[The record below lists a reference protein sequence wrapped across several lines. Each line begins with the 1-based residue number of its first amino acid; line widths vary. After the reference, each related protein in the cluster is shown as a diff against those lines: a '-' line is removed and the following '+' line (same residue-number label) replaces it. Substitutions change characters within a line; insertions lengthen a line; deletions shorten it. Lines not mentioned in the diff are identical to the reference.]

1 MDIPFGTWFFSRS
14 CRCTNFS
21 FLSRQTP
28 GREAEYNR
36 RMNFYEKA
44 NWKAIEE
51 LMVGAGL
58 LTETGHDI
66 ERTVCDDQTPIAVP
80 YHTVHYSSM
89 L

>member
-1 MDIPFGTWFFSRS
+1 MDIPFGSSSCRS
-14 CRCTNFS
+14 CKMPKLQLC
-21 FLSRQTP
+21 LSRQTP

-66 ERTVCDDQTPIAVP
+66 ERTVAMTKHQ
-80 YHTVHYSSM
+80 
-89 L
+89 

>member
-1 MDIPFGTWFFSRS
+1 MEIPETASFPDPVR
-14 CRCTNFS
+14 RPNFS
-21 FLSRQTP
+21 SLSRQAP

-58 LTETGHDI
+58 LTEAGHDI
-66 ERTVCDDQTPIAVP
+66 ERTVAMTKHQ
-80 YHTVHYSSM
+80 
-89 L
+89 

>member
-1 MDIPFGTWFFSRS
+1 MPKLQL
-14 CRCTNFS
+14 C
-21 FLSRQTP
+21 LSRQTP

-66 ERTVCDDQTPIAVP
+66 ERTVAMTKYQ
-80 YHTVHYSSM
+80 
-89 L
+89 